1 MSLGYRLVKL
11 FLKLTGE
18 KKSWSKDPI
27 DYIAKRKKDIHAPG
41 KLLLSGSSSESKQI
55 DRGKVTKL
63 HPKKKN
69 SGVLLIYCHGGA
81 FVYGPTRE
89 NWVFLNK
96 LSKQTHSEA
105 WMIDY
110 PKAPEHTIDLIT
122 ENVYQVY
129 QEATKLY
136 DPSKIILL
144 GDSAGGS
151 LIITLAQ
158 RLVKESKPL
167 PNRIIPI
174 TPVVDAGVT
183 NPDIVKIDLID
194 PILSINGVRS
204 ANEMCVGHLS
214 LEDPLISPLYGE
226 LSGLPPIHV
235 FSATDDILTPD
246 QLIFIEKVKETNT
259 QIEVIEG
266 KGMPHVWPILPVMP
280 EAKQGIQKIVSIIQ
294 GAHVE

>member
-55 DRGKVTKL
+55 DRSKVTKL

-69 SGVLLIYCHGGA
+69 SGILLMYCHGGA

-96 LSKQTHSEA
+96 LAKQTHSEA

-110 PKAPEHTIDLIT
+110 PKAPEHTIDSIT
-122 ENVYQVY
+122 ENVYQIY
-129 QEATKLY
+129 QEATKHY

-151 LIITLAQ
+151 LIITLAPAF
-158 RLVKESKPL
+158 SK
-167 PNRIIPI
+167 RKQ
-174 TPVVDAGVT
+174 V
-183 NPDIVKIDLID
+183 
-194 PILSINGVRS
+194 S
-204 ANEMCVGHLS
+204 A
-214 LEDPLISPLYGE
+214 
-226 LSGLPPIHV
+226 
-235 FSATDDILTPD
+235 
-246 QLIFIEKVKETNT
+246 Q
-259 QIEVIEG
+259 
-266 KGMPHVWPILPVMP
+266 
-280 EAKQGIQKIVSIIQ
+280 
-294 GAHVE
+294 